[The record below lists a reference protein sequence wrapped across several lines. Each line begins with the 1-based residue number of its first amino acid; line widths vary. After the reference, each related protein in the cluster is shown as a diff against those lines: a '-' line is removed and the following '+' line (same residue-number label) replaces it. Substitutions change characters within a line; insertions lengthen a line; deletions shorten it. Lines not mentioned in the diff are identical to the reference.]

1 MESYGKKILFVE
13 KTILL
18 ETSNSWNRL
27 WSFSVD
33 KYRAPAVL
41 KPTWASPK
49 AWHFSF
55 QSIDSRSKIGS
66 KFSQVFVFET
76 CTHAKTTSRGKFL
89 RRKKVPESKWSAKC
103 SLKSFLSIFLRHPAQ
118 RIRFFTKQISF
129 SIKKVL
135 RLHNLCKKF

>member
-1 MESYGKKILFVE
+1 MDSYSKKKLFVE
-13 KTILL
+13 NTILS

-27 WSFSVD
+27 WSFSMD

-103 SLKSFLSIFLRHPAQ
+103 SLKSFLSIF
-118 RIRFFTKQISF
+118 FTAPGPKNKIF
-129 SIKKVL
+129 YKTNIFLYKKGAKTSQLV
-135 RLHNLCKKF
+135 